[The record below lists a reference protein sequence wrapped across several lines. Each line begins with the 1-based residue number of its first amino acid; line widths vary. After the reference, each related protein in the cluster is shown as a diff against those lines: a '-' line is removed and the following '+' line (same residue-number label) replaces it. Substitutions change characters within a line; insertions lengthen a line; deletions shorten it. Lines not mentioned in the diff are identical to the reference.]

1 MLKLCKQLRSMTL
14 RQTARFSG
22 GHVKEYDWRDDE
34 AKNESLYEDPR
45 GKGHHYTEYT
55 TPYQGP
61 ADTW

>member
-1 MLKLCKQLRSMTL
+1 MTL